1 MMFEIGKRLGFIF
14 DKRDLAKYSYTPQ
27 GWVDTEA
34 EQKRAADTDSRGSA
48 RKARFCRFS
57 PFQPNPASDKFP
69 PPATRFRGMPDEIQE
84 STSLN

>member
-34 EQKRAADTDSRGSA
+34 EQNALRTLTLEVLQGKRGLPV
-48 RKARFCRFS
+48 S

-69 PPATRFRGMPDEIQE
+69 PPPPVSRHA
-84 STSLN
+84 